1 MCKRTEITQ
10 GKKKKDIYSTKYYQ
24 KVSICSFEKK
34 KSLSYEFPIY
44 ILEKN
49 EGGDIGFMSSVGS
62 LLLRIDIV

>member
-1 MCKRTEITQ
+1 MFIW
-10 GKKKKDIYSTKYYQ
+10 
-24 KVSICSFEKK
+24 KK

-49 EGGDIGFMSSVGS
+49 EGGRDIGFMSSVGS